1 MSNIEK
7 LNVQDAPSAS
17 VTIGKNA
24 NEDMVITGRFTATCY
39 DSEGN
44 LKWEEHFPNLVV
56 NVGKIDLLNKY
67 FAGSAYTAAWYLGL
81 VNGGTSPTYNAADTM
96 SSHSGWTEVTGYSN
110 ATRPAAS
117 FGSATASGGGAGSA
131 GTGTI
136 STSATAFNINATNT
150 VAGAF
155 LTTSNTIGGTTG
167 TLFSAGSFTS
177 GNRSVLSGDVLN
189 VTWTANC

>member
-24 NEDMVITGRFTATCY
+24 NEDMIITGRFTATCY

-67 FAGSAYTAAWYLGL
+67 FAGSGYTAAWYLGL
-81 VNGGTSPTYNAADTM
+81 VNGGTSPTYNASDTM
-96 SSHSGWTEVTGYSN
+96 ASHSGWTEVTGYSN

>member
-17 VTIGKNA
+17 VTVGKNA
-24 NEDMVITGRFTATCY
+24 SEDMVITGRFTATCY

-81 VNGGTSPTYNAADTM
+81 VNGGTTPTYNAADTM
-96 SSHSGWTEVTGYSN
+96 ASHSGWTEVTGYSN

>member
-1 MSNIEK
+1 MNHVET

-17 VTIGKNA
+17 VTVGTKA
-24 NEDMVITGRFTATCY
+24 EEQMTVVGRFTATCY

-67 FAGSAYTAAWYLGL
+67 FAGSGYTAAWYLGL
-81 VNGGTSPTYNAADTM
+81 VNGGTSPTYNASDTM
-96 SSHSGWTEVTGYSN
+96 ASHSGWTEVTGYSN

>member
-1 MSNIEK
+1 MTPAEK
-7 LNVQDAPSAS
+7 LNVQDAPTAA
-17 VTIGKNA
+17 VTMGSGID
-24 NEDMVITGRFTATCY
+24 EDMRVVGRFTATCY

-56 NVGKIDLLNKY
+56 NVGKTDLLNKY
-67 FAGSAYTAAWYLGL
+67 FAGSSYTAAWYLGL

-96 SSHSGWTEVTGYSN
+96 SSHSGWTEITGYSN
-110 ATRPAAS
+110 STRPAAS

>member
-17 VTIGKNA
+17 VTVGKNA
-24 NEDMVITGRFTATCY
+24 SEDMVITGRFTATCY

-81 VNGGTSPTYNAADTM
+81 VNGGTTPTYNAADTM

>member
-24 NEDMVITGRFTATCY
+24 NEDMIITGRFTATCY

-67 FAGSAYTAAWYLGL
+67 FAGSGYTAAWYLGL

-96 SSHSGWTEVTGYSN
+96 ASHSGWTEVTGYSN

>member
-17 VTIGKNA
+17 VTVGKNA
-24 NEDMVITGRFTATCY
+24 SEDMVITGRFTATCY

-67 FAGSAYTAAWYLGL
+67 FAGSGYTAAWYLGL

-110 ATRPAAS
+110 STRPAAS
-117 FGSATASGGGAGSA
+117 FGSATDPKKPQG
-131 GTGTI
+131 
-136 STSATAFNINATNT
+136 
-150 VAGAF
+150 V
-155 LTTSNTIGGTTG
+155 
-167 TLFSAGSFTS
+167 
-177 GNRSVLSGDVLN
+177 
-189 VTWTANC
+189 

>member
-67 FAGSAYTAAWYLGL
+67 FAGTSYTAAWYLGL

-96 SSHSGWTEVTGYSN
+96 SSHSGWTEITGYSN
-110 ATRPAAS
+110 STRPAAS

>member
-17 VTIGKNA
+17 VTVGKNA
-24 NEDMVITGRFTATCY
+24 NEDMIITGRFTATCY

-67 FAGSAYTAAWYLGL
+67 FAGSGYTAAWYLGL

-96 SSHSGWTEVTGYSN
+96 ASHSGWTEVTGYSN